1 MIDLDGEVFMLNLAK
16 RIRGADKESHVL
28 VYIKKQCAID
38 VKGANDWE
46 FESDWVRL
54 KNDNGETIAMIKTDE
69 ILGIVQV
76 N

>member
-1 MIDLDGEVFMLNLAK
+1 MIELIK
-16 RIRGADKESHVL
+16 KIKGANRQPHVL

-46 FESDWVRL
+46 FESDWVRF
-54 KNDNGETIAMIKTDE
+54 KDDGGETVAMIKTDE
-69 ILGIVQV
+69 MLGIVQV

>member
-1 MIDLDGEVFMLNLAK
+1 MIDLIK
-16 RIRGADKESHVL
+16 KIKGANRCPHVL

-54 KNDNGETIAMIKTDE
+54 KNDDGETVAMIKTDE
-69 ILGIVQV
+69 TLGIVQV